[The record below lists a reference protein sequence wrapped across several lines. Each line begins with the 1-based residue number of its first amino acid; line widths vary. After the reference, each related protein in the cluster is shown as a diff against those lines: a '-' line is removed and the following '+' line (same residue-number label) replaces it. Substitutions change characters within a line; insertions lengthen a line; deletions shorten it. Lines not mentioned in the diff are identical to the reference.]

1 MRHLNVMVCFTMV
14 SLLPLGTAIASQ
26 DAEPV
31 TFEAADLSEAHAP
44 DLEEEMKSMESL
56 LHWAIGSSAFTRTTL

>member
-1 MRHLNVMVCFTMV
+1 MFRILIIGCC
-14 SLLPLGTAIASQ
+14 LLLGSSAVHPQ

-31 TFEAADLSEAHAP
+31 TFEAADLSEAHTP

-56 LHWAIGSSAFTRTTL
+56 LHWAIGL